1 MNIPEKYRNT
11 IYGALLALVGLIG
24 GNFDRIENFL
34 PFYSKLKKVDELE
47 NRVEMLEKSVTVK
60 KVEDYSSQIKAG
72 ILNN

>member
-47 NRVEMLEKSVTVK
+47 KRVEMLEKSVTVK